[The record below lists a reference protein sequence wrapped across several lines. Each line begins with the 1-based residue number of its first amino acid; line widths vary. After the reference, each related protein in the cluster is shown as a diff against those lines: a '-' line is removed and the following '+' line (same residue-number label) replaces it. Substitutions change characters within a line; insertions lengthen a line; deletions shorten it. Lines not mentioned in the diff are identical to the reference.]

1 MFVFSSEYM
10 LAKSVLF
17 CVHELFLMQMT
28 RYMACTVSATWLP
41 DPPCAH
47 GLTDQPALHFF
58 PGLTFPLW
66 DETDLP
72 PVGQTFLQAQRRCG
86 MCILPSTSPGLTV
99 GLRCWCRSARFPQT
113 PGRDLCQT
121 RATGL
126 CRLGS
131 SGLLLTNSCST
142 HLVQLTMVP

>member
-17 CVHELFLMQMT
+17 CVHELLLMQMT

-47 GLTDQPALHFF
+47 GLTDQPALRFF

-66 DETDLP
+66 EEMRQISHQWGKHFSRLRDD
-72 PVGQTFLQAQRRCG
+72 VGC
-86 MCILPSTSPGLTV
+86 V
-99 GLRCWCRSARFPQT
+99 
-113 PGRDLCQT
+113 
-121 RATGL
+121 
-126 CRLGS
+126 S
-131 SGLLLTNSCST
+131 SHPLALD
-142 HLVQLTMVP
+142 